1 MLTVTQGRISSDC
14 PEQRMRRTPPAL
26 AAQAV
31 ARLQQAPYH
40 DLRQVSCEARG
51 GVLTLRG
58 RVPTYYLKQIAQTLV
73 FSLEGLLDLRNELDV
88 GPCGSGF
95 ECP

>member
-1 MLTVTQGRISSDC
+1 
-14 PEQRMRRTPPAL
+14 MRRTPPAL